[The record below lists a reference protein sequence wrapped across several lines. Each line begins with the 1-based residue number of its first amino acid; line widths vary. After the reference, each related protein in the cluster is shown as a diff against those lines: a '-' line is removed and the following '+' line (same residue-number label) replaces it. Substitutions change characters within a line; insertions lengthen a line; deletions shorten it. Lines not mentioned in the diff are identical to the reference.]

1 MTRRRHDER
10 VRKKKRERRGKRL
23 INGEKEGR
31 EGGRKEG
38 REGGRRDKQELWQ
51 PAVAVV
57 ECFRV
62 SIATVGPFFVVG
74 FVFRFLRIVYQLS
87 PVPNPD
93 CTESFLAASCA
104 IS

>member
-10 VRKKKRERRGKRL
+10 VRKKKERKACQEIDKWRK
-23 INGEKEGR
+23 
-31 EGGRKEG
+31 GRKEG

-51 PAVAVV
+51 PAVTVV

-74 FVFRFLRIVYQLS
+74 FVFRFPRIVYQLS